1 MVTDPKDPTVQ
12 AFLPRAGYLMGVY
25 NKDGKLAKSF
35 FRVDQL
41 SAKSKKYPFVSITGP
56 DGNAVNVPMEAA

>member
-1 MVTDPKDPTVQ
+1 MVTNPANPTVQ

-25 NKDGKLAKSF
+25 NKDGKPAKSF

-41 SAKSKKYPFVSITGP
+41 SAKSKKYNFVSVTGP
-56 DGNAVNVPMEAA
+56 NGSPVNVPMEAS